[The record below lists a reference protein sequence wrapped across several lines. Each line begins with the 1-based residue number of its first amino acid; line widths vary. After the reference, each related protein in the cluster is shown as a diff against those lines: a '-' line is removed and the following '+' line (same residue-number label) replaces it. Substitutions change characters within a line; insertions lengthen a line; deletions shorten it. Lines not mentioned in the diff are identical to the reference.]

1 MAVATSEQAMT
12 ERATTLLRELV
23 RERRLTIREAMAVL
37 QARADELDEPGYAL
51 SERQFRRWMA
61 GDVTSL
67 ANARAANVRV
77 VEDEFGWPIEA
88 LLGTDN
94 RPELPAPSPPALSG
108 RTLQTEQLVGW
119 VATHSEV
126 SFSEA
131 YSSVARGADRID
143 GVPALTQAASAHVA
157 SRVDRLRVTDALGA
171 YYGGDPRFYAAT
183 VGDHVVSTSL
193 VVQPGWTGLA
203 IPLGG
208 GAERFERSQA
218 RTPRPIRLNRRQA
231 GAALERLA
239 SVEATGTVLVNNP
252 VFDLNAINI
261 DGGRIAGELGAA
273 EFAAYALTADLLEG
287 ELQSVLAQSTRNLRH
302 ASTPL
307 RDGWLPT
314 IEHALDIRSRLCT
327 GGPVCLVAISEGDH
341 YRLLVQERSPQVL
354 NGTGMLSVI
363 PKAFHQPL
371 SDMPGDVALSATIER
386 ELEEELFGRPDVEQL
401 GAGGGRRVAPLH
413 PERASGPMRWLHD
426 HPDAWRMECT
436 SFGINMVSGNYE
448 FACLVA
454 VHDPEWWQRFGHLL
468 EANWEADRMHSVSSL
483 DADALTQLVDDPRW
497 SNEGLFAFVEG
508 LRRLAEIDPNGV
520 SPAMAGSRS

>member
-1 MAVATSEQAMT
+1 MAVATT
-12 ERATTLLRELV
+12 ERATTLLKALV
-23 RERRLTIREAMAVL
+23 RERRLTVREAMAVL
-37 QARADELDEPGYAL
+37 QARADQLCEPGYAL
-51 SERQFRRWMA
+51 SERQFRRWMT

-77 VEDEFGWPIEA
+77 VEDEFGWPIDA
-88 LLGTDN
+88 LLATDD
-94 RPELPAPSPPALSG
+94 RPGLRAPLPPAFSR
-108 RTLQTEQLVGW
+108 RTLRTEQLVGW
-119 VATHSEV
+119 VTTHSEV

-131 YSSVARGADRID
+131 YSSVARDADRID
-143 GVPALTQAASAHVA
+143 GVPPLTQAASARVA
-157 SRVDRLRVTDALGA
+157 GQVDRLRVTDALRS
-171 YYGGDPRFYAAT
+171 YYGDDPRFYAAS
-183 VGDHVVSTSL
+183 VGDQVVPTSL

-203 IPLGG
+203 APLGG
-208 GAERFERSQA
+208 GAERFEHSQA
-218 RTPRPIRLNRRQA
+218 RTSRPIRLDRRQA

-239 SVEATGTVLVNNP
+239 RVEATGTVLVNNP
-252 VFDLNAINI
+252 VFDLNAIGVN
-261 DGGRIAGELGAA
+261 GGRIAGELGVA

-287 ELQSVLAQSTRNLRH
+287 ELQSVLAQGTRNLRH
-302 ASTPL
+302 GSTPL

-401 GAGGGRRVAPLH
+401 STDSARRVAPLH
-413 PERASGPMRWLHD
+413 PERASEPMRWLHD

-436 SFGINMVSGNYE
+436 GFGINMVSGNYE

-454 VHDPEWWQRFGHLL
+454 VHDPEWWQGFGHLL
-468 EANWEADRMHSVSSL
+468 EANWEADRMHSISSL
-483 DADALTQLVDDPRW
+483 DSDGISELIGDPRW

-508 LRRLAEIDPNGV
+508 LRRLAEIDPHGV